1 MSRLG
6 KSSSRVESKYFFS
19 VSVLVLSVCYPA
31 RTFSTLLFYLATEST
46 LVVTL
51 PAVYLN
57 VSSLIFLN
65 IRTTHLLISSCTQN
79 ASKQCAVVAA
89 PAEATVAAA
98 SVHGLVKH
106 GG

>member
-1 MSRLG
+1 MPNKRLL
-6 KSSSRVESKYFFS
+6 RVESKYFFS
-19 VSVLVLSVCYPA
+19 VSVSVLST
-31 RTFSTLLFYLATEST
+31 RTFSTLIVYLAPEST

-65 IRTTHLLISSCTQN
+65 IRTTHLLISSCTQD
-79 ASKQCAVVAA
+79 ASKQCAVAA
-89 PAEATVAAA
+89 AALTVAAV

>member
-1 MSRLG
+1 MEKLA
-6 KSSSRVESKYFFS
+6 SRVESKYFFS
-19 VSVLVLSVCYPA
+19 VSVSVLSLCYPTC
-31 RTFSTLLFYLATEST
+31 TFSTLLVYLAPEST

-79 ASKQCAVVAA
+79 ASKQCAVAA
-89 PAEATVAAA
+89 AAVTVAAA

>member
-1 MSRLG
+1 M
-6 KSSSRVESKYFFS
+6 ESKYFFS
-19 VSVLVLSVCYPA
+19 VSVSVLSLCYPTC
-31 RTFSTLLFYLATEST
+31 TFSTLLVYLAPEST

-79 ASKQCAVVAA
+79 ASKQCAVAA
-89 PAEATVAAA
+89 AAAAVTVAAA

-106 GG
+106 GE